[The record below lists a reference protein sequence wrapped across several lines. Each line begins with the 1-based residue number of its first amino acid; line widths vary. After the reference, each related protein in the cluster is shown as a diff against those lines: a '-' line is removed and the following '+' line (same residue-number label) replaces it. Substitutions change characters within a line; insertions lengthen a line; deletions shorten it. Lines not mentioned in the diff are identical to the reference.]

1 MSTKSGM
8 AILRI
13 RVEGLSFEVAGWGSS
28 RLTFQDSKEM
38 VVRKS
43 MFESDR
49 TIMLKADKAA
59 KDIPEEMKTLLRNPN
74 QRIDIE
80 IELVGP

>member
-1 MSTKSGM
+1 M

-13 RVEGLSFEVAGWGSS
+13 QAEGQSFEVTGWGSS

-43 MFESDR
+43 MFASDR
-49 TIMLKADKAA
+49 TIMLNADKAA
-59 KDIPEEMKTLLRNPN
+59 KDIPKEMKTLLRNPN
-74 QRIDIE
+74 QRIEVE
-80 IELVGP
+80 IELVGQ